1 MKGRMIREGL
11 FWVGAIDWHRRLFD
25 SLIPLPDG
33 TSYNAY
39 LIVGKEKTALVD
51 AVDPSMAEVLFSH
64 LDGVKKIDF
73 IIVQHAEQDH
83 SGTLPAVLEKY
94 PHAKVLATPK
104 GKELLSTHL
113 LIPEEKVAAVEDG
126 EALSLGGKT
135 LKFIHTPWVHW
146 PDTMVTCLVEDNILL
161 TCDLFG
167 SHLATANL
175 YAGPEEARVLEAAKR
190 YYAEIMMPLHTMVK
204 KNLEKLAGYKPA
216 LIAPSHGPIYDQPE
230 MIVKAYHEWV
240 VGDLENKVVLPFVS
254 MHDSTRRMVDYLVA
268 ALLERNIGVE
278 PFDLPTTD
286 IGKLATALVDAA
298 TLVLGTP
305 TVLGGPHPS
314 IASAAY
320 LINALKPRIKY
331 LSIIGSYGWG
341 GKAVEELTGLV
352 AGLKAE
358 LLPPVYCKGIPR
370 QADLALLDDLAG
382 AIAEKHKTLRE

>member
-1 MKGRMIREGL
+1 MKGRMIRDGL

-135 LKFIHTPWVHW
+135 LKFIHTPWF
-146 PDTMVTCLVEDNILL
+146 T
-161 TCDLFG
+161 G
-167 SHLATANL
+167 
-175 YAGPEEARVLEAAKR
+175 
-190 YYAEIMMPLHTMVK
+190 
-204 KNLEKLAGYKPA
+204 
-216 LIAPSHGPIYDQPE
+216 
-230 MIVKAYHEWV
+230 
-240 VGDLENKVVLPFVS
+240 
-254 MHDSTRRMVDYLVA
+254 
-268 ALLERNIGVE
+268 
-278 PFDLPTTD
+278 
-286 IGKLATALVDAA
+286 
-298 TLVLGTP
+298 
-305 TVLGGPHPS
+305 
-314 IASAAY
+314 
-320 LINALKPRIKY
+320 RIP
-331 LSIIGSYGWG
+331 W
-341 GKAVEELTGLV
+341 
-352 AGLKAE
+352 
-358 LLPPVYCKGIPR
+358 
-370 QADLALLDDLAG
+370 
-382 AIAEKHKTLRE
+382 

>member
-51 AVDPSMAEVLFSH
+51 AVDPSMVEVLFSH
-64 LDGVKKIDF
+64 LDGVQKIDF

-190 YYAEIMMPLHTMVK
+190 YYAEIMMPLHIMVK

-230 MIVKAYHEWV
+230 RIVKAYHEWV

-341 GKAVEELTGLV
+341 GKAIEELTGLV

-358 LLPPVYCKGIPR
+358 LLPPVYCMGIPR
-370 QADLALLDDLAG
+370 QEDLALLDDLVG